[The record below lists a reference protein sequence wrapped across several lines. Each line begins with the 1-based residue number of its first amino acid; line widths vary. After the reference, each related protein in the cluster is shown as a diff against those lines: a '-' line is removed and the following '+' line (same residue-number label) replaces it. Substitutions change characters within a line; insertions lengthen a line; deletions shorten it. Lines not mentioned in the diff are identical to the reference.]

1 MVLSLDLMRIEL
13 REMKKEM
20 KKVDGSDGIQKITAR
35 IKQFLRVSW
44 KRQINREIKI

>member
-13 REMKKEM
+13 REM

-35 IKQFLRVSW
+35 IKQFLRISW

>member
-1 MVLSLDLMRIEL
+1 MVLSLALMRIEL
-13 REMKKEM
+13 REM

>member
-1 MVLSLDLMRIEL
+1 MVLSLDLMRMEL
-13 REMKKEM
+13 REM

>member
-13 REMKKEM
+13 REM